1 MNRNNVKKEK
11 SSSLELKNEN
21 GINISRM
28 VKIIRMGKEIR
39 KIDGPKF
46 YGNTAYKC
54 Q

>member
-1 MNRNNVKKEK
+1 MNNVKKEK
-11 SSSLELKNEN
+11 SSNLGLKNEN
-21 GINISRM
+21 RIDISRM

-46 YGNTAYKC
+46 YGNTACRC